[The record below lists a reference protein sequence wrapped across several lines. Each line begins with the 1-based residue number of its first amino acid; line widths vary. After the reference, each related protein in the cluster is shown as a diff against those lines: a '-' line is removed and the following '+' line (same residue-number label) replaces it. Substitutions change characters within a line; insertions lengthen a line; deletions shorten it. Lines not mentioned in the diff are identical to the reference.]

1 MKNQKEIE
9 AVLAKKYPKER
20 AFIGKFLLQSISSLP
35 ETKVEIDGNRI
46 FFPESIQATFGVEGI
61 ADYEKSLIDVVT
73 GSGQEGRKI
82 SSIESSSLLSFLFFV
97 NVSKDNPLT
106 INGVQYTQRFFE
118 VQCKVITSPS
128 NIDVML
134 VSEDESQV
142 LCLESKFIEYI
153 RDTSTIYKV
162 PKSYMAA
169 YDRLNLQ
176 AYVGEEVP
184 KDSFFLQL
192 PSVPRND
199 TQKKYYGGIKQ
210 LISHYIGMANEPN
223 NKRLNAIWKKSKVI
237 LLGTVLFKFKD
248 GEAYLSDYTQLY
260 QDLAKR
266 LNAKAG
272 KVQMLGKVITYQDLE
287 RNGNLNLPEMVK
299 QYYFKN
305 SESV

>member
-106 INGVQYTQRFFE
+106 INGVRYTQRFFE

-134 VSEDESQV
+134 VSEDESQI

-153 RDTSTIYKV
+153 RDTSTIYRV
-162 PKSYMAA
+162 PKSYIAA
-169 YDRLNLQ
+169 YGKINLN
-176 AYVGEEVP
+176 AYVGEVLQ
-184 KDSFFLQL
+184 DSFFLQL
-192 PSVPRND
+192 PSASRND

-210 LISHYIGMANEPN
+210 LISHYIGMTNEPN
-223 NKRLNAIWKKSKVI
+223 DKRLNAIWEKSKVI
-237 LLGTVLFKFKD
+237 LL
-248 GEAYLSDYTQLY
+248 A
-260 QDLAKR
+260 
-266 LNAKAG
+266 
-272 KVQMLGKVITYQDLE
+272 
-287 RNGNLNLPEMVK
+287 
-299 QYYFKN
+299 
-305 SESV
+305 